1 MTKDLLQELNRISAD
16 ESEPAWMHICLFCG
30 KASARPGWMTKHII
44 SHLRKVEPVC
54 PECHMQHIPD
64 PDRFYGVPEEILD
77 AHTITVGPKDV
88 YWGKKI
94 AGF

>member
-1 MTKDLLQELNRISAD
+1 MNKRLLQELNRIAVD
-16 ESEPAWMHICLFCG
+16 ESEPAWVYICLFDG

-44 SHLRKVEPVC
+44 SHLRKVVPIC
-54 PECHMQHIPD
+54 NECHEQHIPE
-64 PDRFYGVPEEILD
+64 PNIFSGVSEELLD
-77 AHTITVGPKDV
+77 AHTITVGPRDV